1 MKICSGECFSGY
13 YDLMSAKNFM
23 LILCCCFTISLVTK
37 KQQQQQHTSIVYL
50 STDVG
55 LVDGIEM
62 ILFELIFIKMK

>member
-1 MKICSGECFSGY
+1 
-13 YDLMSAKNFM
+13 M

-50 STDVG
+50 STDVS